1 MILQYAC
8 MSSETSGCFDWNMPL
23 SGCGKA
29 VVLQACLYTRSKISH
44 GFYVAIQIIG

>member
-8 MSSETSGCFDWNMPL
+8 MSSETSGCFDWDMPL

-29 VVLQACLYTRSKISH
+29 VVLQACLYTRSTALSFKLR
-44 GFYVAIQIIG
+44 